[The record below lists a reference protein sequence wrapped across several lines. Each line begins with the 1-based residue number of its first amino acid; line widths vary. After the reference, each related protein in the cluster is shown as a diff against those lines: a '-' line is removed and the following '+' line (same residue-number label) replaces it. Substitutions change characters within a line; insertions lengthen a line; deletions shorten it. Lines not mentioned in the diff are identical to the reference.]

1 MILWGN
7 SELFGLSLVYS
18 NRVRNFSLTELRSN
32 CRLMAQFQNDDL
44 EYVGDD
50 YFDMAS
56 FEDDDNPFAENQPQ
70 RNSDFESP
78 DSDFEDDFEKVCL
91 L

>member
-1 MILWGN
+1 MLL
-7 SELFGLSLVYS
+7 EYS
-18 NRVRNFSLTELRSN
+18 NLVRIFSLTEVLSN

-44 EYVGDD
+44 EYVVDD

-56 FEDDDNPFAENQPQ
+56 FEDGDDPFAENQPQ
-70 RNSDFESP
+70 RNNDFESP
-78 DSDFEDDFEKVCL
+78 DSDFEDDFEMVCL